1 MIQKSVERKTY
12 NVKKVNQICI
22 VVLLMIIT
30 TTGLTIHGWQC
41 SEAFGNSEEKPF
53 IQKSTPTSS
62 LMRIINSHT
71 AKMLEAIMVGDF
83 NTVIKKSNDIS
94 KAGNAIMRMFFPEGK
109 KVDQW
114 FAEVGKDPNDPEAVK
129 SMKEDFEKYSNA
141 VIEASGNIAEVA
153 KNRNIA
159 ETYKSF
165 EAMLKNACF
174 ACHEVS
180 RAKK

>member
-1 MIQKSVERKTY
+1 
-12 NVKKVNQICI
+12 VKKVNQFCI
-22 VVLLMIIT
+22 TVFFVFAV
-30 TTGLTIHGWQC
+30 TTGLTVHGWQC
-41 SEAFGNSEEKPF
+41 GNAFGNDVDETPF
-53 IQKSTPTSS
+53 VQKSTPTSS

-71 AKMLEAIMVGDF
+71 SKMLEAIMVGDF
-83 NTVIKKSNDIS
+83 NTVIKKSNEVA
-94 KAGNAIMRMFFPEGK
+94 KAGNAIMRMFFPDGR

-114 FAEVGKDPNDPEAVK
+114 FTEIGKDPNDPEAVK
-129 SMKEDFEKYSNA
+129 SMKEEFEKYSKL

>member
-1 MIQKSVERKTY
+1 M
-12 NVKKVNQICI
+12 KKVNLICI
-22 VVLLMIIT
+22 AVFFVFVT
-30 TTGLTIHGWQC
+30 TSGFTIHGWQC
-41 SEAFGNSEEKPF
+41 SKAFGNDDGTPF

-71 AKMLEAIMVGDF
+71 SKILEAIMVGDF
-83 NTVIKKSNDIS
+83 NTVIKKSNEVA
-94 KAGNAIMRMFFPEGK
+94 KAGNAIMRMFFPDGK

-114 FAEVGKDPNDPEAVK
+114 FTEIGKDPNDPEAVK
-129 SMKEDFEKYSNA
+129 SMKEEFEKYSKA

-153 KNRNIA
+153 KNRNIV

-174 ACHEVS
+174 ACHEIS
-180 RAKK
+180 RIK